1 MALVMTC
8 AIALLAG
15 CGGTEATATR
25 STASQ
30 LERSGPPIGHGTAT
44 LNCQTFPFIGH
55 GKTDWRKRSAN
66 FGPFGMSVTD
76 YAKGSRHGD
85 GLLHTKIPTLVE
97 GHRSVVLTVPDD
109 ESDRVGIE
117 VLKPDHPLSKL
128 RLDPCG
134 DRPRTIWA
142 AGVATRDHAPVTL
155 DVEVDGKRRGTITVG
170 VKESER

>member
-1 MALVMTC
+1 M
-8 AIALLAG
+8 G
-15 CGGTEATATR
+15 
-25 STASQ
+25 
-30 LERSGPPIGHGTAT
+30 
-44 LNCQTFPFIGH
+44 
-55 GKTDWRKRSAN
+55 
-66 FGPFGMSVTD
+66 VTD

-142 AGVATRDHAPVTL
+142 AGVATRDRAPVVL

-170 VKESER
+170 AMGFER